1 MSINSQSRCQG
12 TLCMPGT
19 YMDLVLCNFSM
30 DVLQKQL
37 RYQPTG
43 VIWPSTQ
50 KRACQSHVSWK
61 PSWVT
66 SLEMTGPT
74 SSNSWISRFSWDAE
88 ETDSR
93 VINALQIWRQ
103 KVVCTAA
110 TGATGCS
117 RAAFRFFALHWHWLV
132 IYVVLSFLFGE
143 MFHLVIV
150 IIVSLSMFVRCEPS
164 PFSNRDCRIQQERE
178 NIEVPTKG
186 REQKGMEQVVVEM
199 VVSHPRNPSMQFD
212 FRVCEECKKSYKQST
227 GCTYILLYLQYLQ

>member
-1 MSINSQSRCQG
+1 
-12 TLCMPGT
+12 
-19 YMDLVLCNFSM
+19 MDLVLCNFSM

-43 VIWPSTQ
+43 VIWPLTQ

-74 SSNSWISRFSWDAE
+74 SIRNSWISRFSWDAE

-117 RAAFRFFALHWHWLV
+117 RAAFRFLLCIDTGWL
-132 IYVVLSFLFGE
+132 STWC
-143 MFHLVIV
+143 FHLYLGRCSPSDSHYSQFVHVCPLWTFTIFQQRLQDSAGERKYRGANKGERAERDGTGGCRNGG
-150 IIVSLSMFVRCEPS
+150 IPSWNPSLISEFVRSAKNLTNNQMGALTFC
-164 PFSNRDCRIQQERE
+164 F
-178 NIEVPTKG
+178 
-186 REQKGMEQVVVEM
+186 
-199 VVSHPRNPSMQFD
+199 
-212 FRVCEECKKSYKQST
+212 
-227 GCTYILLYLQYLQ
+227 YLQYLQ